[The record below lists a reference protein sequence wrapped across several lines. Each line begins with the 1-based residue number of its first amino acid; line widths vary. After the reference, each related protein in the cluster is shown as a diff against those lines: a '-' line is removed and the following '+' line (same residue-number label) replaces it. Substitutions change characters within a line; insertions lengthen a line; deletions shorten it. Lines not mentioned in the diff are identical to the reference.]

1 MLNIYNEFSIE
12 YNDLFVNGIKEFVEN
27 YKKIRSDNRD
37 YTCFYP
43 SFGVKKNE
51 PCDFL
56 IVGQAAGGWVSGFNI
71 FDEIDDNEL
80 ISEAV
85 ECSNRSLKK
94 YNHSPLDWVNIKW
107 TKSLFRKHLEDQDK
121 KNFYEGSKQYEAY
134 KSFFWNVT
142 FKLLCDYYS
151 DLDRDCWEWT
161 KRMVWSNLYKVAPDG
176 SNPNEIEKKMQ
187 EETSIKLLKK
197 ELDELKPK
205 YCIVLTNKSWW
216 LPFQEK
222 LGFKNLSIPA
232 NLSEIEII
240 NKYNNTLILV
250 TTRPRVGAGEIHVK
264 QILELVKSQCP
275 NAPTFPAICSS

>member
-1 MLNIYNEFSIE
+1 
-12 YNDLFVNGIKEFVEN
+12 
-27 YKKIRSDNRD
+27 
-37 YTCFYP
+37 
-43 SFGVKKNE
+43 
-51 PCDFL
+51 
-56 IVGQAAGGWVSGFNI
+56 
-71 FDEIDDNEL
+71 
-80 ISEAV
+80 
-85 ECSNRSLKK
+85 
-94 YNHSPLDWVNIKW
+94 
-107 TKSLFRKHLEDQDK
+107 
-121 KNFYEGSKQYEAY
+121 
-134 KSFFWNVT
+134 
-142 FKLLCDYYS
+142 
-151 DLDRDCWEWT
+151 
-161 KRMVWSNLYKVAPDG
+161 MVWSNLYKVAPDG

-250 TTRPRVGAGEIHVK
+250 TTRSRVGAGEIHVK